1 MIGFFLSTLLLSLRD
16 PRAGMRQIQALN
28 RPPGTEMVALLLMA
42 VGSALL
48 MQLSLQI
55 LPLPEGAPFAA
66 LFASPFVTVGL
77 QFLTLVICAF
87 LAWLVG
93 GWFGGRGSFAD
104 AVLAI
109 AWLQAVMLAVQL
121 VQLLALVIL
130 PVLSGIIG
138 IAAIGIFVVMLSN
151 FIAEI
156 HGFRSSLKVFLAAAV
171 TFFVAVFVLT
181 LIIAPFIPPEYLPRE
196 L

>member
-1 MIGFFLSTLLLSLRD
+1 MIGFFFSTLLLSLRD
-16 PRAGMRQIQALN
+16 PRVGMRQIQALN

-42 VGSALL
+42 VASALL
-48 MQLSLQI
+48 MQLSLQV
-55 LPLPEGAPFAA
+55 LPFPGGTPFSA

-77 QFLTLVICAF
+77 QFLTLMISAF

-104 AVLAI
+104 AVLAF

-121 VQLLALVIL
+121 VQLLALFTL

-138 IAAIGIFVVMLSN
+138 MLAIGIFVVMLSN
-151 FIAEI
+151 FVAEI
-156 HGFRSSLKVFLAAAV
+156 HGFISPLKVFLAAV
-171 TFFVAVFVLT
+171 ITFFAAVFVLT

>member
-1 MIGFFLSTLLLSLRD
+1 MIGFFFSTLLLSLHD
-16 PRAGMRQIQALN
+16 PRQGLRQIQALN
-28 RPPGTEMVALLLMA
+28 RPGGTEMVALLLMA
-42 VGSALL
+42 VASALL

-55 LPLPEGAPFAA
+55 LPMPDGSPFTA
-66 LFASPFVTVGL
+66 LFSTPFLTAGL
-77 QFLTLVICAF
+77 QFLTLLLCAF

-109 AWLQAVMLAVQL
+109 AWLQAVMLAIQL

-130 PVLSGIIG
+130 PVLSSLIG
-138 IAAIGIFVVMLSN
+138 IAAVGIFVVLLSN

-156 HGFRSSLKVFLAAAV
+156 HGFASPVKVFFG
-171 TFFVAVFVLT
+171 TVLT
-181 LIIAPFIPPEYLPRE
+181 FLVSVFILTMILAPFIPSEYLPRE